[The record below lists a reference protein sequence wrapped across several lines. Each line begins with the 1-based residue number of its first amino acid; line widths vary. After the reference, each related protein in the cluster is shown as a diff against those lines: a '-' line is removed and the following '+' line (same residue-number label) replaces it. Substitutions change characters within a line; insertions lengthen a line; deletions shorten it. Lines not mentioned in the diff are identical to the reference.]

1 MSVPSLF
8 PTQDRRRAA
17 DPARTLKVVHQLAH
31 PGHMPAADNQRFL
44 VHALEEQLEM
54 PKRRALQTF
63 NALTSNQ
70 RIAVNAHKAITKL
83 VFQGFQRLIQQHFT
97 ARMTQG
103 YVFMVGNKVDH
114 LIQRNQLDAFAGACT
129 DVAARAATA
138 VHGRTGQGGELHTV
152 GPLSF
157 LQRLTEAFGAHWF
170 DEIAN
175 RADLE
180 GFQSKF
186 IMGGTENHGWR
197 RLALT

>member
-1 MSVPSLF
+1 M
-8 PTQDRRRAA
+8 AA
-17 DPARTLKVVHQLAH
+17 VCSRSDSAAATAAAAGTDEEDPAGEEEEDEEVEGEAELAAVAS
-31 PGHMPAADNQRFL
+31 PPAVQD
-44 VHALEEQLEM
+44 
-54 PKRRALQTF
+54 P
-63 NALTSNQ
+63 
-70 RIAVNAHKAITKL
+70 
-83 VFQGFQRLIQQHFT
+83 
-97 ARMTQG
+97 
-103 YVFMVGNKVDH
+103 
-114 LIQRNQLDAFAGACT
+114 